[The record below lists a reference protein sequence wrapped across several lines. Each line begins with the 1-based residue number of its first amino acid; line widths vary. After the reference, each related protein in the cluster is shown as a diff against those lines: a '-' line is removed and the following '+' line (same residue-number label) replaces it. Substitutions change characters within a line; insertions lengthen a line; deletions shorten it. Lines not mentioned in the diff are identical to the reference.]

1 MVTIFPM
8 TNGHTRHTQC
18 QAELSGRAS
27 GFYCFIECGHVLL
40 LLIDSESK
48 PQIYAPCKSLI
59 YCVCKPNI
67 YNDPMRKVEPNLVL
81 VERLTEIT
89 DRGVTKADMARIA
102 GVTPQAVNGWFKK
115 GVISKKSALAIA
127 DAVGISVAW
136 LLGEDVGE
144 KNGLKPDEQRLLELY
159 RQLPVEE
166 QQNMLRVFAIRL
178 KELDELYEK
187 YMKGRIRSQED

>member
-1 MVTIFPM
+1 M
-8 TNGHTRHTQC
+8 
-18 QAELSGRAS
+18 
-27 GFYCFIECGHVLL
+27 LL
-40 LLIDSESK
+40 LLIDSGSK
-48 PQIYAPCKSLI
+48 PQIYILCKLWI
-59 YCVCKPNI
+59 YCVYKPNI
-67 YNDPMRKVEPNLVL
+67 YNGPMRKEEPNLVL

-144 KNGLKPDEQRLLELY
+144 KDGLKPDEQRLLELY
-159 RQLPVEE
+159 RQLPEEE
-166 QQNMLRVFAIRL
+166 QQNMLRIFALRL
-178 KELDELYEK
+178 KELDELYER
-187 YMKGRIRSQED
+187 YMKGRIRSQGD

>member
-1 MVTIFPM
+1 M
-8 TNGHTRHTQC
+8 H
-18 QAELSGRAS
+18 
-27 GFYCFIECGHVLL
+27 
-40 LLIDSESK
+40 
-48 PQIYAPCKSLI
+48 
-59 YCVCKPNI
+59 KPNI
-67 YNDPMRKVEPNLVL
+67 YNEPMRKEEPNLVL

-136 LLGEDVGE
+136 LLGEGVGE
-144 KNGLKPDEQRLLELY
+144 KDGLKPDEQRLLELY
-159 RQLPVEE
+159 RQLPEEE
-166 QQNMLRVFAIRL
+166 QQNMLRIFAIRL

-187 YMKGRIRSQED
+187 YMKGRIRAPN

>member
-1 MVTIFPM
+1 M
-8 TNGHTRHTQC
+8 
-18 QAELSGRAS
+18 
-27 GFYCFIECGHVLL
+27 Y
-40 LLIDSESK
+40 
-48 PQIYAPCKSLI
+48 
-59 YCVCKPNI
+59 KPNI
-67 YNDPMRKVEPNLVL
+67 YNDSMRKEEPNLVL

-144 KNGLKPDEQRLLELY
+144 KDGLKPDEQRLLELY
-159 RQLPVEE
+159 RQLPEEE
-166 QQNMLRVFAIRL
+166 QQNILRIVSLRL
-178 KELDELYEK
+178 KELDELYAK
-187 YMKGRIRSQED
+187 YMGRRIKDDTE

>member
-1 MVTIFPM
+1 
-8 TNGHTRHTQC
+8 
-18 QAELSGRAS
+18 
-27 GFYCFIECGHVLL
+27 
-40 LLIDSESK
+40 
-48 PQIYAPCKSLI
+48 
-59 YCVCKPNI
+59 
-67 YNDPMRKVEPNLVL
+67 MRKEEPNLVL

-144 KNGLKPDEQRLLELY
+144 KDGLKPDEQRLLELY
-159 RQLPVEE
+159 RQLPDEE
-166 QQNMLRVFAIRL
+166 QKNMLRIFAIRL
-178 KELDELYEK
+178 KELDALYEK
-187 YMKGRIRSQED
+187 YMKGRIRT